1 MKHVVYWISR
11 ALRTIDNQALYAAQQ
26 EALTRQEPL
35 VLFFNLLPDFP
46 NANTRNM
53 DFLLNGLAEVS
64 EKLKALNIPTIFM
77 EGNALTNLKTLN
89 DQYAISA
96 IFTEHNPLRPI
107 KQIHQNVSVW
117 ANTQGIRFTRVNTA
131 CVIPVWA
138 ASPKL
143 EFSAKTIRN
152 KIMSAYEPYLQISY
166 PLFAH
171 PVTSPIKSVFTKEN
185 AREILKNRAWPS
197 LSLSELLPGEDA
209 ANKVLEEFINT
220 KLDHYDRR
228 NEVDSN
234 GQSQLSA
241 YLHFGMISPLKMIRD
256 VKNTNHPNAPLF
268 IEEAMVRR
276 ELAENYVHYC
286 ENYDNFNGAWPWA
299 QTSLNAHRFDPRPYL
314 YTLDQF
320 ETAQTHDALW
330 NACQTMVIEK
340 GYLYSYLRMY
350 WAKMVLLWSECPQEA
365 IRILNHL
372 NDTYFLDG
380 RDPNGYTGIMW
391 SVCGVHDR
399 PWFDKPIH
407 GLIRAMGK
415 DGTIKKT
422 KINLK

>member
-26 EALTRQEPL
+26 EALLRQEPL
-35 VLFFNLLPDFP
+35 ILFFNLYPDFP
-46 NANTRNM
+46 HANTRNM
-53 DFLLNGLAEVS
+53 DFLIKGLAEVS
-64 EKLKALNIPTIFM
+64 EKLSVLNIPTVFM
-77 EGNALTNLKTLN
+77 EGNALDNLKLLN
-89 DQYAISA
+89 ERFDISVL
-96 IFTEHNPLRPI
+96 FTEHNPLRPI
-107 KQIHQNVSVW
+107 KQIHQEVSLW
-117 ANTQGIRFTRVNTA
+117 ASAQKIRFIRVNTA

-143 EFSAKTIRN
+143 EYSAKTIRN
-152 KIMSAYEPYLQISY
+152 KIMSTYEPYLNNTY
-166 PLFAH
+166 PLITH
-171 PVTSPIKSVFTKEN
+171 PYPASVKSVFTKEDVEN
-185 AREILKNRAWPS
+185 AMKNRTWTS
-197 LSLSELLPGEDA
+197 LSLSALIPGEDA
-209 ANKVLEEFINT
+209 ANTVLDDFISH
-220 KLDHYDRR
+220 KLDNYDRR
-228 NEVDSN
+228 NEVSSN

-241 YLHFGMISPLKMIRD
+241 YMHFGMISPLKMIRA

-286 ENYDNFNGAWPWA
+286 ENYDNFSGAWPWA
-299 QTSLNAHRFDPRPYL
+299 QASLNSHRNDPRPYL
-314 YTLDQF
+314 YTLEQF
-320 ETAQTHDALW
+320 EKAQTHDALW
-330 NACQTMVIEK
+330 NACQTMVLEN

-350 WAKMVLLWSECPQEA
+350 WAKMVLLWSESPQEA
-365 IRILNHL
+365 IRILIHL

-391 SVCGVHDR
+391 SVCAVHDR

-415 DGTIKKT
+415 DGTLKKT
-422 KINLK
+422 KIRL